1 LESTTLIKISILCF
15 YRRLTNGSISKAFLY
30 CVWATIAFVVSS
42 ATLFTFLIVFSY
54 SPIEGYWHLYDV
66 SWRHRNE
73 LKSLNE
79 AAIIVSVTVIGTVQD
94 LLICALPMM
103 LVWNLQIETR
113 QKAALIAIFGVGL
126 M

>member
-1 LESTTLIKISILCF
+1 M
-15 YRRLTNGSISKAFLY
+15 
-30 CVWATIAFVVSS
+30 
-42 ATLFTFLIVFSY
+42 FTFLIIFSY

-79 AAIIVSVTVIGTVQD
+79 AAIIVSVTVIGTLQD